1 MFNDAL
7 YTSRSYAVP
16 PGCRILLYSDG
27 AYEDACVDGRPLS
40 LTEFKDLFTRLHES
54 SLDVLV
60 ETLRGL
66 TPSGTFT
73 DDCYTRPTGIRLTT
87 SAIHRRP
94 HQRRRLG
101 SRTGSPR

>member
-1 MFNDAL
+1 M
-7 YTSRSYAVP
+7 P

-40 LTEFKDLFTRLHES
+40 QMEFNDLFTRLSDS
-54 SLDVLV
+54 SLDDLV

-73 DDCYTRPTGIRLTT
+73 DDCSLVRLE
-87 SAIHRRP
+87 S
-94 HQRRRLG
+94 G
-101 SRTGSPR
+101 